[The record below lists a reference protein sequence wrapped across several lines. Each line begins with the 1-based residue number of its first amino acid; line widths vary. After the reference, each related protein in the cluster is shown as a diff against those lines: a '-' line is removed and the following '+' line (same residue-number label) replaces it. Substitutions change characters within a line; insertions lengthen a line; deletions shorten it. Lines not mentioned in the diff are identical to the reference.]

1 MNDNGTSVGLPTV
14 LSRYSK
20 GMLRH
25 ATLNFFSRHTI
36 LLPKASFRIIVTY
49 DIGPGAYSLFL
60 FEFKT
65 FKVGAL
71 GYLKQSVS
79 VIASTFPLVE

>member
-1 MNDNGTSVGLPTV
+1 MALLWGYPQCCQDIQKECCVTQLSIFLVGIQYYCL
-14 LSRYSK
+14 K
-20 GMLRH
+20 QG
-25 ATLNFFSRHTI
+25 
-36 LLPKASFRIIVTY
+36 FRIIVTY